1 MEINAERAHVLLH
14 GRGCGLTQLPRQKP
28 AVPLQHGHAGRLV
41 DQGTGRFK
49 AQKPPADHH
58 HARVR
63 LDLGQDI
70 FGILPGPQYGHI
82 FPVRAGHR
90 LHKGMRAHGQNQFV
104 VGQVLA
110 APQAQAVLVRIH
122 CTELGAQLELNRLL
136 FIPAFSMKGQMLGA
150 DFTGQVAC
158 QIQSIIG

>member
-1 MEINAERAHVLLH
+1 M
-14 GRGCGLTQLPRQKP
+14 G
-28 AVPLQHGHAGRLV
+28 
-41 DQGTGRFK
+41 
-49 AQKPPADHH
+49 
-58 HARVR
+58 
-63 LDLGQDI
+63 
-70 FGILPGPQYGHI
+70 
-82 FPVRAGHR
+82 
-90 LHKGMRAHGQNQFV
+90 AHGQNQFV
-104 VGQVLA
+104 VAQVLA